1 MHTALS
7 INSHR
12 PTNIMQARHLSKEDV
27 VFAWEI
33 NEQGLPGTGKVTV
46 EEVSRLIEI
55 SNISLG
61 VYEQEQ
67 LVGFVICLSP
77 NVDYSSL
84 NYAWFNEKF
93 DNFLYVDR
101 IAVSKDHRNKGVGS
115 YIYQKL
121 IEISQQKNVPITAEV
136 NLEPPNPGS
145 MRFHHRF
152 DFVEVGTLHHNEKS
166 VTMLM
171 RN

>member
-1 MHTALS
+1 M
-7 INSHR
+7 
-12 PTNIMQARHLSKEDV
+12 
-27 VFAWEI
+27 
-33 NEQGLPGTGKVTV
+33 
-46 EEVSRLIEI
+46 
-55 SNISLG
+55 G

-101 IAVSKDHRNKGVGS
+101 IAVSKDHRDKGVGS

>member
-1 MHTALS
+1 
-7 INSHR
+7 
-12 PTNIMQARHLSKEDV
+12 MQARNLSKEDA

-55 SNISLG
+55 SNVSLG

-77 NVDYSSL
+77 NVDYGSL

-101 IAVSKDHRNKGVGS
+101 IAVSRDHRDKGVGS

-136 NLEPPNPGS
+136 NLEPPNQGS

-152 DFVEVGTLHHNEKS
+152 NFVEVGIVHHQEKS

>member
-1 MHTALS
+1 
-7 INSHR
+7 
-12 PTNIMQARHLSKEDV
+12 MQARHLSKEDV